1 VTATDKGTAPG
12 ARVRPVVAAGR
23 ASPQRPSPAAKL
35 ARRLERGAVAAAALV
50 AGAGVLFAGW
60 PPLLV
65 LALFWVENLIV
76 AANQSLRILL
86 VGARDGWAGLFGGA
100 VVALIFAAFAMLFW
114 LVHAELILSVVG
126 DASLQPTVVLLES
139 AQLLADRVRDTAEA
153 WPLLGLMVLLA
164 ALDTLRWFFA
174 SRTDPMLEDLGA
186 LMKTAVTRMTVLQGA
201 LLVGGAV
208 LNFVH
213 APQLVVLL
221 LVALKFGFELTRLSR
236 GDTSSL
242 ERASRHGAAWKH

>member
-1 VTATDKGTAPG
+1 M
-12 ARVRPVVAAGR
+12 
-23 ASPQRPSPAAKL
+23 L
-35 ARRLERGAVAAAALV
+35 ARRLESVAVTAAALV

-76 AANQSLRILL
+76 VANQSLRILL
-86 VGARDGWAGLFGGA
+86 VGARDGWVGLFGGA
-100 VVALIFAAFAMLFW
+100 VVTLIFAAFVMLFW
-114 LVHAELILSVVG
+114 LVHAELIVGVAG
-126 DASLQPTVVLLES
+126 DASLQSTGVMLDS
-139 AQLLADRVRDTAEA
+139 ARQLLDRVRDTAEA

-164 ALDTLRWFFA
+164 MLDTLRWSFA

-208 LNFVH
+208 LSFIH
-213 APQLVVLL
+213 APQLVVVL
-221 LVALKFGFELTRLSR
+221 LVALKFGFDLTRLSR

-242 ERASRHGAAWKH
+242 RASRHGAAWKH

>member
-1 VTATDKGTAPG
+1 VSASDTRAAQGSRG
-12 ARVRPVVAAGR
+12 QPVVATGR
-23 ASPQRPSPAAKL
+23 ACSQPSSPAATL
-35 ARRLERGAVAAAALV
+35 ARRVERGAVAAAALA

-86 VGARDGWAGLFGGA
+86 VGARDGWVGLFGGA

-114 LVHAELILSVVG
+114 LVHAELIVSVVG
-126 DASLQPTVVLLES
+126 DASLQPTGVMLES
-139 AQLLADRVRDTAEA
+139 AQRLVDRVRDTAEA

-164 ALDTLRWFFA
+164 VLDTLRWSFA

-186 LMKTAVTRMTVLQGA
+186 MMKTAVTRMTALQGA
-201 LLVGGAV
+201 LLVGGFI
-208 LNFVH
+208 LDFID
-213 APQLVVLL
+213 APQLIVLL
-221 LVALKFGFELTRLSR
+221 LVAFKFGLDLTRLSSE
-236 GDTSSL
+236 DKSSFEL
-242 ERASRHGAAWKH
+242 AGREGARWKH